1 MSIGK
6 RLAEV
11 RATQNLNQVD
21 FAEQLGVP
29 RSSYKNY
36 ERGAFDPPT
45 SLVVQICERYGVD
58 ANWLLFGTRRPSED
72 ELNRMT
78 AAIEWAFNFFE
89 ERDQTV
95 TPANLT
101 RAVAVILSILDD
113 KASDPAKALP
123 LLKQLVPEP
132 A

>member
-11 RATQNLNQVD
+11 RATQNLNQID
-21 FAEQLGVP
+21 FAELLGVP

-45 SLVVQICERYGVD
+45 SLVVQICERYSVD
-58 ANWLLFGTRRPSED
+58 ANWLLFGTRRPNED
-72 ELNRMT
+72 ELNRMA

-89 ERDQTV
+89 ERDLAV

-113 KASDPAKALP
+113 KAADPAKALP
-123 LLKQLVPEP
+123 LLKQLFPET

>member
-11 RATQNLNQVD
+11 RATQGLNQID
-21 FAEQLGVP
+21 FAELLGVP
-29 RSSYKNY
+29 QFVQNY

-58 ANWLLFGTRRPSED
+58 ANWLLFGTRRPNED
-72 ELNRMT
+72 ELNRMA

-89 ERDQTV
+89 ERDLAV
-95 TPANLT
+95 TSANLT

-123 LLKQLVPEP
+123 LLKQLFPET

>member
-1 MSIGK
+1 MQG
-6 RLAEV
+6 
-11 RATQNLNQVD
+11 LNQID
-21 FAEQLGVP
+21 FAELLGVP

-45 SLVVQICERYGVD
+45 SLVVQICEKFGVD

-72 ELNRMT
+72 ELNRIA
-78 AAIEWAFNFFE
+78 AAIEWAFDFFKD
-89 ERDQTV
+89 RDI
-95 TPANLT
+95 PDSAAHLT

-123 LLKQLVPEP
+123 LLKQLFPET

>member
-1 MSIGK
+1 M
-6 RLAEV
+6 AEV
-11 RATQNLNQVD
+11 RAAQGLNQID
-21 FAEQLGVP
+21 FAELVGVS
-29 RSSYKNY
+29 RSAYKNY
-36 ERGAFDPPT
+36 ERGASDPPT

-58 ANWLLFGTRRPSED
+58 ANWLLFGTRRPNED
-72 ELNRMT
+72 ELNRMA

-89 ERDQTV
+89 ERDLAV
-95 TPANLT
+95 TPAYLT

-123 LLKQLVPEP
+123 LLKQLFPET